1 MKQSK
6 EARFTAWLGV
16 EAWRWLPRHDGGGTL
31 DGMEELTPHP
41 SQAPETIRSVK
52 ARIIGRDAQW
62 LRVRWNI
69 LGAGKLVVPPFAGRG
84 RADGLWQT
92 TCFEMFVMPGE
103 GPGYS
108 EFNLSPSER
117 WNAYDFTAR
126 REGMSERPM
135 PREPEC
141 TMRKG
146 TDMAI
151 FDAAIPA
158 AGLPEGDWLCG
169 FTAVLEEE
177 GGTRSYWAFAHGG
190 DAPDFH
196 DPACFTLAV
205 AAPKPA

>member
-1 MKQSK
+1 M
-6 EARFTAWLGV
+6 
-16 EAWRWLPRHDGGGTL
+16 
-31 DGMEELTPHP
+31 
-41 SQAPETIRSVK
+41 
-52 ARIIGRDAQW
+52 
-62 LRVRWNI
+62 
-69 LGAGKLVVPPFAGRG
+69 GAASLVVPAFAGKG

-92 TCFEMFVMPGE
+92 TCFELFVRPGE
-103 GPGYS
+103 GAGYV

-117 WNAYDFTAR
+117 WNVYDFTSR
-126 REGMSERPM
+126 RKGMRERAM

-158 AGLPEGDWLCG
+158 AGLPPLPWRCG

-177 GGTRSYWAFAHGG
+177 GGTKSYWALAHSG

-196 DPACFTLAV
+196 DPACFLHDL
-205 AAPKPA
+205 AAPGAP